1 MALSFSRGMILRAQ
15 LNESLKTAML
25 AKDGLAVATIRLILA
40 TLKDR
45 DIAERSKDNHEGLTD
60 GEIVALLQSM
70 IKQRRESI
78 RLYERGGR
86 AELARQEADEIAV
99 IEQFLP
105 PQMSDA
111 EVESAVAAVI
121 DEIGANSLKDMG
133 RAMALLRE
141 RYAGRMDFAKAGA
154 AAKAR
159 LG

>member
-1 MALSFSRGMILRAQ
+1 MRER

-25 AKDGLAVATIRLILA
+25 AKDRRAVATLRLILA

-45 DIAERSKDNHEGLTD
+45 DIAERGKDNHKGLAND
-60 GEIVALLQSM
+60 EIVVLLQSM

-78 RLYERGGR
+78 ELYERGGR
-86 AELARQEADEIAV
+86 DELARQETEEIAI
-99 IEQFLP
+99 IERFLP
-105 PQMSDA
+105 PQMSKA
-111 EVESAVAAVI
+111 EVESAVGAVI
-121 DEIGANSLKDMG
+121 NEIGASSLKDMG

-159 LG
+159 LA

>member
-1 MALSFSRGMILRAQ
+1 LREQ

-25 AKDGLAVATIRLILA
+25 AGDGIAVATIRLILA

-60 GEIVALLQSM
+60 GEVVALLQSM

-78 RLYERGGR
+78 QLYERGGR

-99 IEQFLP
+99 IERFLP
-105 PQMSDA
+105 PQMDDA
-111 EVESAVAAVI
+111 QIESAVGAVI
-121 DEIGANSLKDMG
+121 DEIGASSLKDMG

-141 RYAGRMDFAKAGA
+141 RHAGRMDFAKAGA
-154 AAKAR
+154 TAKAR

>member
-1 MALSFSRGMILRAQ
+1 MILRER

-25 AKDGLAVATIRLILA
+25 EKDALAVATLRLILA

-45 DIAERSKDNHEGLTD
+45 DIAERSKGNHNGLSD
-60 GEIVALLQSM
+60 DEIVALLQSM

-78 RLYERGGR
+78 QLYERGGR
-86 AELARQEADEIAV
+86 DELARQEAEEIAV
-99 IEQFLP
+99 IERFLP
-105 PQMSDA
+105 PQMNDA
-111 EVESAVAAVI
+111 EVESAVGAVI
-121 DEIGANSLKDMG
+121 DEIGAASLKDMG

-159 LG
+159 LA